1 MKIQVLLLMLAPLLL
16 SSCDL
21 FKRGEYV
28 PEYLRPDSPLD
39 PPGTSEAR
47 KAMRE
52 KILKE
57 GKYQADTEAPVR
69 EGKVF
74 LLDRNPDRDESPSGK
89 LVKADKVKV
98 IACEGTYYFVETPDK
113 KRGFVRESDLEDPV
127 SLISTGG
134 MFMLPPE
141 AGAGAAAG
149 IDLLGMPTEPLPL
162 PGEGDAAASGNQKVM
177 LNNSGRT
184 VVVVGKK
191 TEKSD
196 EYERRREQMLKASE
210 EAAQQSGQSTSGEDD
225 VPLPEPTGSLQ

>member
-1 MKIQVLLLMLAPLLL
+1 MKICFSLMLLAPLLL

-57 GKYQADTEAPVR
+57 GKYQADTEAPVK

-74 LLDRNPDRDESPSGK
+74 LLERNPDRDESPSGK
-89 LVKADKVKV
+89 LVKAEKVKV

-113 KRGFVRESDLEDPV
+113 ERGFVRESDLEDPV

-134 MFMLPPE
+134 MFLLPPE
-141 AGAGAAAG
+141 ASAGAAG
-149 IDLLGMPTEPLPL
+149 VDLLGFPAEPLPL
-162 PGEGDAAASGNQKVM
+162 PGEGEAAASANQKVM

-191 TEKSD
+191 TEKGD
-196 EYERRREQMLKASE
+196 EFERRREQMLKASE
-210 EAAQQSGQSTSGEDD
+210 DAAQQSAQGAAADED
-225 VPLPEPTGSLQ
+225 VPLPEPAGNFQ

>member
-1 MKIQVLLLMLAPLLL
+1 MPVLLLMLAPLLL

-39 PPGTSEAR
+39 PPGTSAAR

-57 GKYQADTEAPVR
+57 GKYQTDTEAPVR

-74 LLDRNPDRDESPSGK
+74 LLERNPDRDESPSGK
-89 LVKADKVKV
+89 LVKAETVKI

-113 KRGFVRESDLEDPV
+113 ERGFVRESDLEDPV

-134 MFMLPPE
+134 LFALPPE
-141 AGAGAAAG
+141 AGAGAAG
-149 IDLLGMPTEPLPL
+149 VDLLGMPAEPLPI
-162 PGEGDAAASGNQKVM
+162 PGEGDTAASANQQVM

-196 EYERRREQMLKASE
+196 EFERRREEMIKARE
-210 EAAQQSGQSTSGEDD
+210 EASRQPSQGAEEED
-225 VPLPEPTGSLQ
+225 VPLPEPAGNFQ

>member
-1 MKIQVLLLMLAPLLL
+1 MLMQVMLLL

-21 FKRGEYV
+21 FERGEYV

-57 GKYQADTEAPVR
+57 GKYQADTEAPVK

-74 LLDRNPDRDESPSGK
+74 LLERNPDRDESPSGK
-89 LVKADKVKV
+89 LVKAEKVRV

-113 KRGFVRESDLEDPV
+113 ERGFVRESDLEDPV
-127 SLISTGG
+127 SLLSTGG

-141 AGAGAAAG
+141 AGAAG
-149 IDLLGMPTEPLPL
+149 VDLLGLPNEPLPL
-162 PGEGDAAASGNQKVM
+162 PGEGDAASPDQKVM

-191 TEKSD
+191 TQQGE
-196 EYERRREQMLKASE
+196 EFERRREQMLKARE
-210 EAAQQSGQSTSGEDD
+210 EAARQSAQGGAADED
-225 VPLPEPTGSLQ
+225 VPLPEPAGNFQ